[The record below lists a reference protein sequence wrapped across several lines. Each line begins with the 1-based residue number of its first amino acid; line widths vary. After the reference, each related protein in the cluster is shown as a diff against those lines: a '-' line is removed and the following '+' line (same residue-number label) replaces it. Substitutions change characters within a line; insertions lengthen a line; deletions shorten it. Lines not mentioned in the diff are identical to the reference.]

1 MIRYKIVNL
10 NRSSLF
16 NTLGK
21 YVKYY
26 YKGEHVKS
34 IPNTLGLF
42 VFDTYQNAKLFIN
55 SLYIKEILLL
65 EVDSI
70 GEEKVRPD
78 IPSIL
83 IEESLDCF
91 YSPPPLSKKEIC
103 KIFYFAG
110 KKYPLTLSTTPI
122 GTICCQEL
130 LVLD

>member
-34 IPNTLGLF
+34 IPDTLGLF
-42 VFDTYQNAKLFIN
+42 VFDTYQNVKLFMN
-55 SLYIKEILLL
+55 SLYTEEILLL

-83 IEESLDCF
+83 REESLDCF
-91 YSPPPLSKKEIC
+91 YSPLSKKEIC
-103 KIFYFAG
+103 KIFYLVG
-110 KKYPLTLSTTPI
+110 KKYPLTLSTSPI

>member
-26 YKGEHVKS
+26 YKGDYVKS

-65 EVDSI
+65 EVNSI

-83 IEESLDCF
+83 REESLDCF
-91 YSPPPLSKKEIC
+91 YSPLSKKEIC
-103 KIFYFAG
+103 KIFYLAG
-110 KKYPLTLSTTPI
+110 KKYLLTLSTSPI

-130 LVLD
+130 LVLN